1 MNRILRIVAVA
12 GALGAANLAS
22 AQEIATPITSS
33 EIREVV
39 EGEILIE
46 TERGQINRGEVIGF
60 VEAPIDEITEIVA
73 NTEDHDQWFPDTEE
87 STQTERT
94 SSTSVTEGRTH
105 VPVLRDRFWR
115 LNGDRSTTRFNGIE
129 CNLLEYAYD
138 HSYEDGNMDECYG
151 YWLLC
156 PHEETGGTVVKYVIN
171 ADLGMAMPRAII
183 TWAQNRMLPGIIT
196 GLRERHAALY

>member
-1 MNRILRIVAVA
+1 MNRIVRIATVVAL
-12 GALGAANLAS
+12 LGAAAVGS
-22 AQEIATPITSS
+22 AQEIATPISSS
-33 EIREVV
+33 EMAEAVA
-39 EGEILIE
+39 GEILIE

-60 VEAPIDEITEIVA
+60 VQAPLDEVTEIVA
-73 NTEDHDQWFPDTEE
+73 DTGDHDQWFPDTEE
-87 STQTERT
+87 STQTART

-115 LNGDRSTTRFNGIE
+115 LNGERATTRFNGIE
-129 CNLLEYAYD
+129 CNLLEYSYD

-156 PHEETGGTVVKYVIN
+156 PHDETGGTVVKYVIN

-196 GLRERHAALY
+196 GLRERHAELY